1 MVYVLV
7 AEKKYTVVLATE
19 GFNMDWFTYIV
30 VFIGCFVI
38 TSGLH
43 ILMMNKME
51 EYVDE
56 HFEYGSKGR
65 KDFESLATLNGITFL
80 ILFVLTLGL
89 TAFIMLRMQIM

>member
-1 MVYVLV
+1 
-7 AEKKYTVVLATE
+7 
-19 GFNMDWFTYIV
+19 MDWFTYIV

-51 EYVDE
+51 EYVDKY
-56 HFEYGSKGR
+56 FEYGSNGR
-65 KDFESLATLNGITFL
+65 KDFENLATINGITFL

-89 TAFIMLRMQIM
+89 TAFIMLRIQTM

>member
-1 MVYVLV
+1 MNL
-7 AEKKYTVVLATE
+7 
-19 GFNMDWFTYIV
+19 FTCIV

-65 KDFESLATLNGITFL
+65 KDFESLVTLNGITFL

-89 TAFIMLRMQIM
+89 TAFIMLRMQTM

>member
-1 MVYVLV
+1 
-7 AEKKYTVVLATE
+7 
-19 GFNMDWFTYIV
+19 MDWFTYIV

-38 TSGLH
+38 TSGCH

-65 KDFESLATLNGITFL
+65 KDFENLATLNGITFL
-80 ILFVLTLGL
+80 ILFVLTLGF
-89 TAFIMLRMQIM
+89 TAFIMLYIQTM

>member
-1 MVYVLV
+1 
-7 AEKKYTVVLATE
+7 
-19 GFNMDWFTYIV
+19 MDWFTYIV

-51 EYVDE
+51 EYVDKY
-56 HFEYGSKGR
+56 FEQGSKGC

-89 TAFIMLRMQIM
+89 TGFIMLRMQTM

>member
-1 MVYVLV
+1 
-7 AEKKYTVVLATE
+7 
-19 GFNMDWFTYIV
+19 MDWFTYIV
-30 VFIGCFVI
+30 VFVGCFVM

-51 EYVDE
+51 EYVDK
-56 HFEYGSKGR
+56 HFVRGSKGR

-89 TAFIMLRMQIM
+89 TAFIMLRIQTM

>member
-1 MVYVLV
+1 
-7 AEKKYTVVLATE
+7 
-19 GFNMDWFTYIV
+19 MDWFTYIV
-30 VFIGCFVI
+30 VFIGCFVM

-56 HFEYGSKGR
+56 HFEYGSNGR
-65 KDFESLATLNGITFL
+65 KDFENLATINGITFL

-89 TAFIMLRMQIM
+89 TAFIMLYIQTM

>member
-1 MVYVLV
+1 
-7 AEKKYTVVLATE
+7 
-19 GFNMDWFTYIV
+19 MDWFTCIV

-43 ILMMNKME
+43 IHMMNKLD

-89 TAFIMLRMQIM
+89 TAFIMLRIQTM